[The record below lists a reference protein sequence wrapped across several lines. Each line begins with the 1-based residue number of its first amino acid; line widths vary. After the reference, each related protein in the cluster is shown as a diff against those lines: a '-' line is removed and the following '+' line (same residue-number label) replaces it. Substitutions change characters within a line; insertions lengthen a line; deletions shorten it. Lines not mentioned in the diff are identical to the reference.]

1 VELHRSDK
9 KTMMQEIAVMDYTN
23 EVSKYMDKFPEARIL
38 VVGDIIMDEYIW
50 GDVSRISP
58 EAPVPV
64 VDVQDQTK
72 MLGGAANVL
81 NNIIS
86 LGGKA
91 ILCGVIGNDP
101 TGREILERLKTTGST
116 TRGIV
121 MEPKRPTSIKT
132 RIIAHNQQVVR
143 FDRESRKGVEDESRD
158 KLLRIVED
166 HRGEIDAVLVADY
179 GKGVV
184 SEALMKRLR
193 GLLTDMSVPLAVD
206 PKTGNFECYRGV
218 DVITP
223 NHYEAGAFSRIEIMD
238 EDTLIRAGRQMLEEL
253 DCGTVLVTQG
263 KDGMTLFEKDGE
275 ISHIPTVAKKVFD
288 VTGAGDT
295 VISTFCL
302 GLASGMDMKS
312 AAVISNFAAGIVVGE
327 VGTTTVKVD
336 ELKKV
341 VLDLLKR

>member
-1 VELHRSDK
+1 
-9 KTMMQEIAVMDYTN
+9 MMQEIAVVGYAN

-50 GDVSRISP
+50 GNVSRISP

-86 LGGKA
+86 LGGRA

-101 TGREILERLKTTGST
+101 TGREILERLKTTGSA

-121 MEPKRPTSIKT
+121 VEQKRPTSIKT

-143 FDRESRKGVEDESRD
+143 FDRESRKGIESESRD
-158 KLLRIVED
+158 KLLRIVEE

-184 SEALMKRLR
+184 SEALMKSLR
-193 GLLTDMSVPLAVD
+193 GLLPDMSVPLAVD

-238 EDTLIRAGRQMLEEL
+238 EDTLVRAGRQMLDEL

-263 KDGMTLFEKDGE
+263 KDGMTLFEKNGE

-336 ELKKV
+336 ELRKV
-341 VLDLLKR
+341 VLDLPKG

>member
-1 VELHRSDK
+1 VELQRSDK
-9 KTMMQEIAVMDYTN
+9 KTMMQEIAVVGYAN

-86 LGGKA
+86 LGGRA

-101 TGREILERLKTTGST
+101 TGREILERLKTTGSA

-121 MEPKRPTSIKT
+121 VEPKRPTSIKT

-143 FDRESRKGVEDESRD
+143 FDRESRKGIEAESRD
-158 KLLRIVED
+158 KLLRIVEE

-184 SEALMKRLR
+184 SEALMKSLR
-193 GLLTDMSVPLAVD
+193 GLLTDMSIPLAVD

-253 DCGTVLVTQG
+253 DCDTVLVTQG
-263 KDGMTLFEKDGE
+263 KDGMTLFERNGE
-275 ISHIPTVAKKVFD
+275 ISHISTVAKKVFD

-336 ELKKV
+336 ELRKV
-341 VLDLLKR
+341 VLDLLKG